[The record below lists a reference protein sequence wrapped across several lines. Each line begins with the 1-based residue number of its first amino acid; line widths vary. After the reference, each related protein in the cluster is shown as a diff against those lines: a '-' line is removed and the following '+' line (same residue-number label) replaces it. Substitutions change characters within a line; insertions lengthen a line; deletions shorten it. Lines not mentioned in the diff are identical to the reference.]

1 MGFFYNSMNGSNI
14 GEKSEFS
21 QAIVQISSPKK
32 VRRILGID
40 PGLANT
46 GFGVI
51 DFYKGRY
58 KMVSYGT
65 ISTSADSP
73 RTERLLAIYN
83 RLCAVIDEFRPT
95 EAGMETLYFVK
106 NISSAMGVAESR
118 GVVTLCLAQHDILL
132 GEYTPRQIKQAVSG
146 TATAD
151 KALVERCVKIL
162 LALEVEPKPDHAA
175 DALAAALTH
184 VHFSP
189 FSAG

>member
-1 MGFFYNSMNGSNI
+1 MAGFFYNAMNVACNQL
-14 GEKSEFS
+14 ENVKENVFS
-21 QAIVQISSPKK
+21 QTTAQKK

-51 DFYKGRY
+51 DFYNGRY

-65 ISTSADSP
+65 ISTTANAP

-83 RLCAVIDEFRPT
+83 RLSAVIDEFRPN
-95 EAGMETLYFVK
+95 EAGMETLYFAK

-118 GVVTLCLAQHDILL
+118 GVVTLCLAQHNILL

-151 KALVERCVKIL
+151 KALVERCVKML

-184 VHFSP
+184 IHFSC
-189 FSAG
+189 